1 PAKSV
6 TTIAFTPMNPD
17 SNWLQSFVAG
27 PLELSD
33 FAVILIESSGF
44 RYIPTGRL
52 RETTGT
58 SRITV
63 ASIDFH
69 LNGIGALGNVPRCR
83 FHMSIPAG
91 GSVDLNPLVYG
102 DYSFEV
108 SSTTYATSLIISV
121 HFFDDAGRAGM
132 LTATD
137 ASSQS
142 SPVGYR

>member
-1 PAKSV
+1 
-6 TTIAFTPMNPD
+6 MNPD

-63 ASIDFH
+63 ASLDLH
-69 LNGIGALGNVPRCR
+69 LNGIGALGNVPPVPF
-83 FHMSIPAG
+83 FHMTIPAG

-132 LTATD
+132 LTATAV

-142 SPVGYR
+142 SSVGYR